1 MHDLVYDIPGRAIVG
16 TDSLSRLAAEAA
28 SYGDRCVLLTE
39 SVVRESGAADR
50 VVSQLERTGKHVIVF
65 DELDGGSDS
74 SQINHAL
81 GLARAGRCELVIGM
95 GGMRVLSAARVV
107 AAFNSQVVTVRE
119 AMALGASARPVP
131 YIEVPSSCRNHL
143 MFKDYCVVTGS
154 AGREPW
160 VVKLPPNCMSLALFD
175 AKLSAGLSGKSYAAV
190 LLDTIL
196 ASVEGMLSTRAN
208 AFSDTL
214 LVNAIAV
221 LSECIHQVIAAP
233 DDIRP
238 RARAAEASFMSALG
252 LATSMQGAGGAI
264 AYTANAYFDVPK
276 SWVGTVMLPYVLDY
290 FDSVRPE
297 KSRRIAQALAGGD
310 REHDDA
316 IERRNHAASAVS
328 RRLLAKTGL
337 PARLRELD
345 LSLDDLSRV
354 ADAAAD
360 FETLGF
366 LPVPVGG
373 GELYDLLKQAW

>member
-1 MHDLVYDIPGRAIVG
+1 MHDLVYDIPGRVIVG
-16 TDSLSRLAAEAA
+16 TDSVARIAAETAD
-28 SYGDRCVLLTE
+28 YGTRCVLLTE
-39 SVVRESGAADR
+39 NVVRETGAVDR
-50 VVSQLERTGKHVIVF
+50 VVTQLERTGKHVIVF
-65 DELDGGSDS
+65 DELDGSSDS

-81 GLARAGRCELVIGM
+81 GLARAGRCEFVIGL

-107 AAFNSQVVTVRE
+107 ASFSGQAATVRE
-119 AMALGASARPVP
+119 AMAIGAAAKPVA
-131 YIEVPSSCRNHL
+131 YLEVPASCRNHL

-154 AGREPW
+154 SGREPW
-160 VVKLPPNCMSLALFD
+160 VVKLPPNLMRLAVFD
-175 AKLSAGLSGKSYAAV
+175 AKLAAGLSAKSYTAV
-190 LLDTIL
+190 LIDTIL
-196 ASVEGMLSTRAN
+196 AGVEGMLSTRSN

-221 LSECIHQVIAAP
+221 LAECVHQVLAAP
-233 DDIRP
+233 DDVRP
-238 RARAAEASFMSALG
+238 RSRAAEASFMCALG

-264 AYTANAYFDVPK
+264 AYAANSYFDIPK
-276 SWVGTVMLPYVLDY
+276 SWVGTVILPYVLDY

-297 KSRRIAQALAGGD
+297 KSRRIAQALAGAD
-310 REHDDA
+310 REHDEA
-316 IERRNHAASAVS
+316 IDRKNNAASVVS

-366 LPVPVGG
+366 LPIPVGG
-373 GELYDLLKQAW
+373 HELYDILKQAW

>member
-16 TDSLSRLAAEAA
+16 TDSIARVAAEA
-28 SYGDRCVLLTE
+28 SDYGSRCILLTE
-39 SVVRESGAADR
+39 GVVRDSGAVDR
-50 VVSQLERTGKHVIVF
+50 VVTQLQRTGKHVIVF

-81 GLARAGRCELVIGM
+81 GLARAGRCELVVGL
-95 GGMRVLSAARVV
+95 GGMRVLSAARIV
-107 AAFNSQVVTVRE
+107 AAFSSQVVTVRE
-119 AMALGASARPVP
+119 AMAIGASAKPLA

-154 AGREPW
+154 SGREPW
-160 VVKLPPNCMSLALFD
+160 VVKLPPHMMRLAIFD
-175 AKLSAGLSGKSYAAV
+175 GKLAAGLSSKAYTAV
-190 LLDTIL
+190 LIDTIL
-196 ASVEGMLSTRAN
+196 ASVEGMLSTRSN
-208 AFSDTL
+208 VFSDTL
-214 LVNAIAV
+214 LVNAISV
-221 LSECIHQVIAAP
+221 LAECVHQVTAAP
-233 DDIRP
+233 DDVRP

-264 AYTANAYFDVPK
+264 SYAANSYFDIPK
-276 SWVGTVMLPYVLDY
+276 SWVGTVLLPYILDY

-310 REHDDA
+310 REHDEA
-316 IERRNHAASAVS
+316 IERRNNAASAVS

-354 ADAAAD
+354 ADAASD

-373 GELYDLLKQAW
+373 HELYDILKQAW